1 VVTDSGATRGEVF
14 GLAGALFEGR
24 FQIEKRIAEGGFA
37 VVYRAWQLTLE
48 RWVALKILKAP
59 RSYDDIGRAE
69 FRQKFADEA
78 KTIARL
84 RHPHIVDVYDF
95 SVSTLPSGELAPWMA
110 LEWLEGETLSVRLK
124 ERRASGK
131 RGLDPREAVAFLRP
145 VIEAVAYAHEQGI
158 AHRDVKPGNI
168 MVTETA
174 QGPSLRVLDFGIAK
188 IMVDDQ
194 WPETGQT
201 RTESAPAFSPA
212 YAAPEQVAFSRT
224 GPWTDVHAL
233 GLMLT
238 EVMTDEP
245 PFSDPD
251 PEAHMFEQVMARNR
265 PTPMSKGRDVGLFE
279 PIIGKAL
286 ALAPRDRWKMRRS
299 SLEGDRGGVRRTKRR
314 GDRRGGRRS
323 GCSPG
328 VGAGRPAGAAIAAP
342 QNPMGYSV
350 GRRLARVRPWAR
362 LESQRLEG
370 FAGAWPGADRGEHGN
385 DSESHRRYAGRTRG
399 GAARRADWVSGR
411 CFQLSRANDETV
423 SRRQPQQEESVA
435 VACDRRARPVR
446 GHEMSG
452 DDLSA
457 SPARRWSL
465 SCRSPR

>member
-1 VVTDSGATRGEVF
+1 MQFVVTENGATRGEVF

-95 SVSTLPSGELAPWMA
+95 SVSTLASGELAPWMA

-124 ERRASGK
+124 GRRASGK
-131 RGLDPREAVAFLRP
+131 RGLDPREAVEFLRP

-238 EVMTDEP
+238 ELMTDEP

-265 PTPMSKGRDVGLFE
+265 PTPRSKGRDVGLFE

-286 ALAPRDRWKMRRS
+286 ALAPRDRWKS
-299 SLEGDRGGVRRTKRR
+299 AGHLLKALEDACAG
-314 GDRRGGRRS
+314 RS
-323 GCSPG
+323 GEIVLAQEVDLVAPVAPVAPSEPIPAKQPARQLQRARTRWGMALVVVSLASVIWLVWTFARRKDSPRT
-328 VGAGRPAGAAIAAP
+328 RPDRTAVTTAAAP
-342 QNPMGYSV
+342 APIVAPPADLAVAQRAEPTRSV
-350 GRRLARVRPWAR
+350 
-362 LESQRLEG
+362 
-370 FAGAWPGADRGEHGN
+370 PGASSAAEQTTRP
-385 DSESHRRYAGRTRG
+385 SH
-399 GAARRADWVSGR
+399 
-411 CFQLSRANDETV
+411 TV
-423 SRRQPQQEESVA
+423 SRRKKKAP
-435 VACDRRARPVR
+435 P
-446 GHEMSG
+446 
-452 DDLSA
+452 
-457 SPARRWSL
+457 SPAMDGRDL
-465 SCRSPR
+465 FDDTK